1 MRLTS
6 ESDLSKSLAS
16 SNNEMEVELQ
26 DKNNDP
32 FRFNVKKLKMQES
45 ITSLASVSKS
55 LASSVSGTDALRIR
69 DLKSLDSFRIGN
81 R

>member
-6 ESDLSKSLAS
+6 ESDLSKSLVS

-45 ITSLASVSKS
+45 ITSMASVSKS
-55 LASSVSGTDALRIR
+55 LASSVSGTDVLRIR
-69 DLKSLDSFRIGN
+69 DLKSLDSFKIGN